1 MRFWGIE
8 PPKELKKHREA
19 TLKETLNNE
28 QDLSNEKYIFVMQNL
43 NSYLGPIRE
52 NDAIFDKKAL
62 DEKIQQSIKDYE
74 NGNVFRMK
82 EEESVS
88 DFVNRLNSSNLRQQW
103 QFKN

>member
-1 MRFWGIE
+1 
-8 PPKELKKHREA
+8 
-19 TLKETLNNE
+19 
-28 QDLSNEKYIFVMQNL
+28 MQNL

-88 DFVNRLNSSNLRQQW
+88 DFVNRLNSSNLRQQ
-103 QFKN
+103 